1 MEKYL
6 LLYNFKNTRNKEKWN
21 ILNNYIKK
29 YKIEVI
35 KIDKYLSGTI
45 EEKCKKLQ
53 VLADHTVDVD
63 LNYAGLEHLIN
74 LRVKEIPNEEEI
86 VTHPNDY
93 LKSFILVI
101 MDQFGEILEVI
112 PNGTDRL
119 SEGGS
124 ITRYF
129 KDMYE

>member
-1 MEKYL
+1 MSLDSY
-6 LLYNFKNTRNKEKWN
+6 FK
-21 ILNNYIKK
+21 
-29 YKIEVI
+29 
-35 KIDKYLSGTI
+35 GTI
-45 EEKCKKLQ
+45 QDKLNKLDK
-53 VLADHTVDVD
+53 LAESTVDVE
-63 LNYAGLEHLIN
+63 LNYAGLNHLIN